1 MPSSFAPAADGFTID
16 SDGRIRLTGGAGQTW
31 PQPDQPPPYQPYQQP
46 ETQRP
51 SPPQVQWEPAAQQP
65 PVAARP
71 VAAPPPAT
79 GISTTVPDM
88 PLGPVRSGSTAAV
101 PPVVALPVEHA
112 APPPAAAPQSA
123 VIGPSAVVTSHATE
137 GRVPTPDHRP
147 AVTTSPR
154 PTGKSLIRPSDLQ
167 DMAARWRHH
176 ASSPEDRRQF
186 RASLGWRY
194 DAATQY
200 VTRLLSDRPVLRA
213 TDDEGLAAD
222 LAAIQYFTNS
232 GDHELLR
239 NVRAAGLSAPD
250 TPLLSCLV
258 SGLRR
263 LPALVGPVVRGGP
276 ADPNDLVA
284 FQPGTEVAEPGPL
297 LALTDVTAPLRGN
310 AEVLIWST
318 SGRQLQGLTDPKA
331 AAAVMFLPGT
341 TLRVLGRD
349 GGSELAQILMVEVP
363 AGWQGPPDPAR
374 DERITN
380 RLRSIAA
387 ARTGTPQPAAPPEL
401 GWAMPWLAPLPGL
414 APPPGMAPAAAT
426 ALNPGMGGV
435 A

>member
-1 MPSSFAPAADGFTID
+1 MP
-16 SDGRIRLTGGAGQTW
+16 R
-31 PQPDQPPPYQPYQQP
+31 P
-46 ETQRP
+46 E
-51 SPPQVQWEPAAQQP
+51 
-65 PVAARP
+65 
-71 VAAPPPAT
+71 
-79 GISTTVPDM
+79 
-88 PLGPVRSGSTAAV
+88 
-101 PPVVALPVEHA
+101 
-112 APPPAAAPQSA
+112 
-123 VIGPSAVVTSHATE
+123 
-137 GRVPTPDHRP
+137 HRP
-147 AVTTSPR
+147 AARTAPR
-154 PTGKSLIRPSDLQ
+154 PTGKSLIRPSDLAGA
-167 DMAARWRHH
+167 AARWREHV
-176 ASSPEDRRQF
+176 SSAEDRRQF

-200 VTRLLSDRPVLRA
+200 VSRLLSDRPVLRA
-213 TDDEGLAAD
+213 TEDEGLAAD
-222 LAAIQYFTNS
+222 LAAVQYFTNS

-239 NVRAAGLSAPD
+239 NVRAAGLSAPE

-276 ADPNDLVA
+276 ADPNDLGQ
-284 FQPGTEVAEPGPL
+284 FLPGVELAEPGPL
-297 LALTDVTAPLRGN
+297 LALTDVATPLRGN

-318 SGRQLQGLTDPKA
+318 SARQLQGLTDPKS

-349 GGSELAQILMVEVP
+349 GGSELSQILMVEVP

-387 ARTGTPQPAAPPEL
+387 ARTAIPQPAQPPEL

-414 APPPGMAPAAAT
+414 APLAGPGPAPALAHHS
-426 ALNPGMGGV
+426 GMGG
-435 A
+435 AA